1 MLGLLKIYKY
11 QAQAGVVKIVAR
23 SMSRFTQV
31 PLLRS
36 KKDKVIVIIN
46 VKIIIVIIN
55 VKIIIVI
62 INV

>member
-46 VKIIIVIIN
+46 VEIIIVIIN
-55 VKIIIVI
+55 V
-62 INV
+62 